1 MIALGLGSNLGNR
14 AENIMNALNC
24 LCANYPITLLQVSS
38 LYETA
43 PVGFLN
49 QPSFLNA
56 VAEIQTLLDP
66 LSLLEACLQTEKLLG
81 RIRDIKWG
89 PRSIDIDLLLY
100 HAIRLES
107 EALTLPHPFLH
118 ERRFVLEPLLEI
130 AQDAMLVDGQTAAQ
144 MLTQLEDKA
153 EVKFYGKLL
162 LQGGKVQLDE
172 TD

>member
-14 AENIMNALNC
+14 AENILNALNC
-24 LCANYPITLLQVSS
+24 LCANYPITILQVSS

-56 VAEIQTLLDP
+56 VVEIQTLLDP
-66 LSLLEACLQTEKLLG
+66 PSLLEACLQTEKLLG

-144 MLTQLEDKA
+144 MLTRLEDKA

>member
-14 AENIMNALNC
+14 AENIINALNC
-24 LCANYPITLLQVSS
+24 LCANHPITILQVSS

-43 PVGFLN
+43 PIGFLN

-66 LSLLEACLQTEKLLG
+66 LSLLESCLQTEKLLG

-100 HAIRLES
+100 HTIRLDS
-107 EALTLPHPFLH
+107 ETLALPHPFLH

-130 AQDAMLVDGQTAAQ
+130 AQDAMLVDGQTATQ

-162 LQGGKVQLDE
+162 LQGGKVKLDE